1 MMTMHARFAFLV
13 CIAAAAAPATAHA
26 QTNVAEAEKLFNEG
40 VALMDKKEYAT
51 ACAKFE
57 ASQTLDPVPS
67 TLLNLANCREKN
79 GQLASAWGHFL
90 QVKMDTDGEKKWAQ
104 FNKTAIDRA
113 RKLEARVSYMTI
125 NVPDDNR
132 VPGLEI
138 TRNGEPVPPEKW
150 NQELPI
156 DGGNYEIAGKA
167 PGHETWSTT
176 VTVENEKDRESVTVP
191 KFKEVLTPPDEE
203 RDVDEPE
210 RPARLD
216 APPSGMTGKRKA
228 AIGVGIGGVVL
239 LGVGGFF
246 ELGARSTYDD
256 AVEQVDEGLRDD
268 AIAKRRNAF
277 IAAGAGAACLGVAA
291 FLWFTG
297 AATAESSEA
306 QGTRLV
312 PQVGPDGFGLALTG
326 SL

>member
-1 MMTMHARFAFLV
+1 MNARIAFLA
-13 CIAAAAAPATAHA
+13 CIAAAVAPATAAA

-40 VALMDKKEYAT
+40 IALMDKKEYAT

-57 ASQTLDPVPS
+57 ASQKLDPVPS

-104 FNKTAIDRA
+104 FNKTAIARA
-113 RKLEARVSYMTI
+113 KALEARVSYMTI

-156 DGGNYEIAGKA
+156 DGGNYEIVGKA
-167 PGHETWSTT
+167 PGHEAWSTT
-176 VTVENEKDRESVTVP
+176 ITVELEKDRESVTVP

-203 RDVDEPE
+203 PDVDQPE
-210 RPARLD
+210 RPLPE
-216 APPSGMTGKRKA
+216 APAPGMTGKRKA

-246 ELGARSTYDD
+246 ELSARSTYDD
-256 AVEQVDEGLRDD
+256 AVEMGDEGLRDD
-268 AIAKRRNAF
+268 AIGKRRNAF

-297 AATAESSEA
+297 AATAESTEA
-306 QGTRLV
+306 QGVRLV
-312 PQVGPDGFGLALTG
+312 PQVGPDGVGLALAG
-326 SL
+326 WL